1 MAMKKCA
8 KFVLLT
14 GLLFTIASHVTA
26 QDTIIRYK
34 KTLVPNYI
42 NFQYAGNYG
51 AYILG
56 TGYFMNKK
64 QTVNLVVGYGYTSKH
79 KAATRIH
86 NVFLKGILIPIS
98 WELKEAWYLSAQTG
112 ITISRQFSGG
122 TNTFTRL
129 PKTYPDGYYAPNAFR
144 FHFNFGGKVRKYLG
158 EERFIKAIDFYI
170 ETTTNDLYLT
180 YLFKSKEV
188 ALRNIF
194 SMAFGINLI
203 IFDKN

>member
-1 MAMKKCA
+1 MKKLV
-8 KFVLLT
+8 KYIFLT
-14 GLLFTIASHVTA
+14 GFFLAFANGANA

-51 AYILG
+51 AYIIG
-56 TGYFMNKK
+56 AGYFMNKK
-64 QTVNLVVGYGYTSKH
+64 QNIELVAGYGYTSKH
-79 KAATRIH
+79 KAAARIH
-86 NVFLKGILIPIS
+86 NVFLKGIVIPKT
-98 WELKEAWYLSAQTG
+98 WNLKNNWSLSAQTG
-112 ITISRQFSGG
+112 IAISRQFSGN

-158 EERFIKAIDFYI
+158 DDHFIKAIDFYI

-180 YLFKSKEV
+180 YLFKSSEV
-188 ALRNIF
+188 GLRNIF
-194 SMAFGINLI
+194 SMAFGFNFI

>member
-1 MAMKKCA
+1 MKKIA
-8 KFVLLT
+8 KYILIAWLFMSLAT
-14 GLLFTIASHVTA
+14 GTNA

-34 KTLVPNYI
+34 KTLVPNYL

-51 AYILG
+51 AYIVG
-56 TGYFMNKK
+56 AGYFMNKK
-64 QTVNLVVGYGYTSKH
+64 QNLELVAGYGYTSKH
-79 KAATRIH
+79 KAAARIH
-86 NVFLKGILIPIS
+86 NVFLKGIVIPKS
-98 WELKEAWYLSAQTG
+98 WELENNWSAYAQTG
-112 ITISRQFSGG
+112 VTLSRQFSGN

-158 EERFIKAIDFYI
+158 EDHFIKAIDFYI

-188 ALRNIF
+188 GLRNIF
-194 SMAFGINLI
+194 SMAFGFNFIL
-203 IFDKN
+203 FDKN